1 MSRSPER
8 KKKRDLAGEAFA
20 EGMKL
25 MRANPALA
33 AVEFDVCRR
42 EECRFAP
49 RDGLVVVDSDGDLHA
64 HPDRLAEPT
73 AWAWAL
79 AHAVLHLGFG
89 HVPAV
94 KSERTQPDRFDL
106 AARCLVVN
114 RFLLGFPVGRAP
126 STCPPPIPTAT
137 RSNSP
142 PAGGAT
148 AFRPFT
154 NTAVRQAPS
163 PTSCC

>member
-1 MSRSPER
+1 MR
-8 KKKRDLAGEAFA
+8 
-20 EGMKL
+20 L

-64 HPDRLAEPT
+64 HPDRLAEPA

-89 HVPAV
+89 HVPAA
-94 KSERTQPDRFDL
+94 KGERNPPHPFGLPARCPVVHPLPPRLPLRPSPPPPPAPHPDRHQ
-106 AARCLVVN
+106 
-114 RFLLGFPVGRAP
+114 G
-126 STCPPPIPTAT
+126 PTA
-137 RSNSP
+137 
-142 PAGGAT
+142 
-148 AFRPFT
+148 
-154 NTAVRQAPS
+154 AP
-163 PTSCC
+163 